1 MKKFIFSFG
10 LYIALISLAACSTSQ
25 QGGGDLTGQIWAL
38 SELNNKTLVPDT
50 GISAQFTS
58 DGKVS
63 GSAGCNQYFGTYS
76 VSGNSIIFPSPM
88 GSTMKM
94 CAQAVMDQ
102 ETAYLNA
109 LSEAKTYSVKAD
121 QLILFEA
128 DKSSLAVYQ
137 AQSQSLA
144 GSSWEA
150 IAYNNGKQAVTS
162 VMIGTQ
168 LTADFG
174 QDGTLSG
181 NSGCNTYNGPY
192 KVNGNQITIGP
203 LASTRMACNDPEG
216 VMDQE
221 MQYLAALQT
230 AATYKIEGNVLEL
243 RTSDGAL
250 AADFNIK

>member
-1 MKKFIFSFG
+1 MKKFIFSLG
-10 LYIALISLAACSTSQ
+10 VSIALITLVACSTSKQ
-25 QGGGDLTGQIWAL
+25 DGGDLSSQVWTL
-38 SELNNKTLVPDT
+38 SELNGKSLVPGT
-50 GISAQFTS
+50 GISALFTS
-58 DGKVS
+58 DGKIS

-76 VSGNSIIFPSPM
+76 VSGNSITFPSPM

-109 LSEAKTYSVKAD
+109 LGEAKTYSIKAD
-121 QLILFEA
+121 QLTLFGA
-128 DKSSLAVYQ
+128 DKSNLAVYQ
-137 AQSQSLA
+137 AQSQDLA

-150 IAYNNGKQAVTS
+150 ISYNNGKQAVTS
-162 VMIGTQ
+162 AMIGTT

-174 QDGTLSG
+174 ADGTLSG

-192 KVNGNQITIGP
+192 KVNGHQITIGP
-203 LASTRMACNDPEG
+203 LASTRMACGDPEG

-221 MQYLAALQT
+221 MQYLTALQT

-250 AADFNIK
+250 AANFNKK